1 MTAERVPLRTKLA
14 YGAGAVAYGIKDN
27 GYSVFLLLFYNQV
40 VGLPA
45 EQVGTIIAL
54 ALVFD
59 ALIDPLIGHLSD
71 RTHTRWGR
79 RHPWLYGS
87 ALPIALSWMMLWHP
101 PEGTPQVILGYL
113 LIVAIVTRAAIA
125 TNEVPSLAMAPEIT
139 RDYHERTLVLRY
151 RFLFGWAG
159 GLAMLMA
166 AYGVFLAPPI
176 GAQSGPLAPAGYSI
190 YGIAGAL
197 VMAAAVLVSAIGTH
211 KRLAHPPA
219 RRIEPKPFR
228 DELRAMRE
236 TLSNKGFL
244 VLMLAAAFG
253 YTNQGLGFAM
263 SNYNLNFVWQF
274 GTGQFVAYS
283 LALLAGAVGIF
294 FVIAPIGRRLGKA
307 PAAALLSAV
316 AAAFVTSTYILRLLG
331 LFPEPG
337 SPALL
342 PAFLTLN
349 TLGTAAGIGAMIM
362 GASMMSDVVEASEER
377 TGRREEGLFFAGLLF
392 VQKCASG
399 LGIFIAGL
407 ILAAAGF
414 PENARAGAVP
424 ESVLDGYTL
433 LLVVTTLFLATCAT
447 LVFLR
452 FPFGREE
459 HEARL
464 AKLAVAAAANTTGP
478 AGKS

>member
-1 MTAERVPLRTKLA
+1 MSERVPLRTKLA

-45 EQVGTIIAL
+45 DQVGTIIAL

-59 ALIDPLIGHLSD
+59 ALVDPLIGHLSD

-101 PEGTPQVILGYL
+101 PEGSPQTILGYL

-166 AYGVFLAPPI
+166 AYGFFLAPPM
-176 GAQSGPLAPAGYSI
+176 GAQSGPLAPAGYSA

-197 VMAAAVLVSAIGTH
+197 IMAASVLVSAIGTH
-211 KRLAHPPA
+211 RQLAHPPLK
-219 RRIEPKPFR
+219 RIESKPLR
-228 DELRAMRE
+228 DEFRAMRQ

-244 VLMLAAAFG
+244 ILMLAAGFG
-253 YTNQGLGFAM
+253 YTNQGLGFAI

-274 GTGQFVAYS
+274 GTGQFVVYS

-294 FVIAPIGRRLGKA
+294 FVVAPLGHRLGKA
-307 PAAALLSAV
+307 PAAALLTLLAALLV
-316 AAAFVTSTYILRLLG
+316 ASTYTLRLLG

-342 PAFLTLN
+342 PSFLILN
-349 TLGTAAGIGAMIM
+349 TLGTAAGIGAMIL
-362 GASMMSDVVEASEER
+362 GASMMSDVVEASEEV

-392 VQKCASG
+392 VQKVASG
-399 LGIFIAGL
+399 LGIFIAGT
-407 ILAAAGF
+407 ILSAANF
-414 PENARAGAVP
+414 PKNARAGAVP
-424 ESVLDGYTL
+424 ESVIDSYTL
-433 LLVVTTLFLATCAT
+433 LLVITTLALASSAT
-447 LVFLR
+447 FVFLR

-464 AKLAVAAAANTTGP
+464 AKLAVAAAANATAPG
-478 AGKS
+478 GKS